1 MGLLDTWREVRQQ
14 IIDSKPQYEPF
25 ITPTIYESPFVST
38 LGVDDAT
45 PTNVASAAPLR
56 RKPLPAVW
64 EGPEHLPVYKPAPPA
79 LTDQIREGFSFGLG
93 PVSEEDRLKARAA
106 EVPPFTGNYFSAPI
120 KSDYQD
126 PSIPLRYLNRQNVP
140 NWDPSKPHLAERL
153 INENYYTSPFGGEDF
168 GQRDERPA
176 DVWAIE
182 AGLKDPSLPLNRF
195 IQAFRDK
202 PETKKEVGYFPSE
215 TPDYILDNLFGSG
228 LPGRPDRQGPAWV
241 DRLYT
246 RKRSETPPGA
256 DRVIG
261 AFYTDDQVPIDPD
274 NPDTAQVID
283 MMVANTGMTRSQ
295 ALDALV
301 AQDSPGG
308 ADVAQDAVK
317 LQAQI
322 NQPDPALIN
331 MHPDYV
337 AGADRRRVP
346 SLIDAA
352 ADQIAADEAEEGG
365 LMGLLS
371 GPLNLIK
378 QRQRD
383 AQDIYGISPV
393 AGFMAG
399 AGIPLASMLIPNPLS
414 LPFSLLAMLGGEQ
427 ETPYDFYGKPVT
439 DIKHGRGGMNWYGAD
454 IPGAGIYTRTQG
466 RLGPAG
472 APITIH
478 SPSGLLESTISEDER
493 SYNITPK
500 MSAIAQTPEIVGMRD
515 TGADYFGT
523 GEDFGTGTT
532 VMGEVYDW
540 ADFY

>member
-1 MGLLDTWREVRQQ
+1 MALFSYTPPAYSGIYSLLDPEAEAKFRASFTF
-14 IIDSKPQYEPF
+14 PQSLFDLTPEGDAIEPV
-25 ITPTIYESPFVST
+25 IQ
-38 LGVDDAT
+38 
-45 PTNVASAAPLR
+45 VASADNNALLPLR
-56 RKPLPAVW
+56 RKRR
-64 EGPEHLPVYKPAPPA
+64 LPVYEDGGDDRDNNRPPPS

-93 PVSEEDRLKARAA
+93 PVSEEDRQKARAA
-106 EVPPFTGNYFSAPI
+106 YAKLDEPQS
-120 KSDYQD
+120 QD
-126 PSIPLRYLNRQNVP
+126 GLLVDANDTP
-140 NWDPSKPHLAERL
+140 
-153 INENYYTSPFGGEDF
+153 PFGGVDF

-182 AGLKDPSLPLNRF
+182 AGVKDPSLPLNRF
-195 IQAFRDK
+195 VRANRDK
-202 PETKKEVGYFPSE
+202 QGYFPEE
-215 TPDYILDNLFGSG
+215 TPDYILENLFGSG
-228 LPGRPDRQGPAWV
+228 LPGRPDRQHPDWV

-427 ETPYDFYGKPVT
+427 ETPYDYYGQPVT

-454 IPGAGIYTRTQG
+454 IPGAGIYSRTQG